1 MRFFHIADLHI
12 GKTIYGTSMVEN
24 GDQKFWIESFIE
36 LCREEKPDAVLIA
49 GDVYD
54 RSAPSGDAV
63 MLLDHMLTELN
74 KQEIPVFMIAG
85 NHDSGQKLSFGSEI
99 LSKGNIHVAGII
111 EPEIRHFT
119 IEDKDGNGP
128 VTFWLMPY
136 LFPEQV
142 SHVLDDDTIR
152 SYDSAVR
159 ELIAKQDIDFSA
171 RNVLIAHQNVTAD
184 GKEAERGGSES
195 MVGGVG
201 QIDFSAFDGFDY
213 VALGHIH
220 SAYPVGR
227 QEVRYSGTPLC
238 YHFEETRQSKKGPL
252 LVELKEKG
260 EAPVITLKEIRPLHK
275 MRALSGTVE
284 EIRNL
289 LEVDDGKEEYVSIT
303 ITDQRITP
311 NISNHFREILIS
323 RGSILMELIST
334 FSEFRTVSASAS
346 AKAVAEK
353 PIEELFADLYKE
365 RRDDTP
371 PDDDE
376 YEIMKYVGEI
386 VRNADTHESIDSK
399 TVENIIEFAAK
410 IGGGEG

>member
-119 IEDKDGNGP
+119 IEDEDGNGP

-275 MRALSGTVE
+275 MRALSGTVD

-386 VRNADTHESIDSK
+386 VRNSDAHESIDSK